1 MNEKEYVN
9 EKSLRFELTALNLKE
24 KYKKEENKQEK
35 ENIKLAF
42 DKRVLERLDE
52 VKEELKEI
60 SPKNSIEQNY
70 KNFLESEI
78 PHLSNLTIDKQNKSR
93 AGMMI
98 LLIIKNLAK
107 KPSFA
112 GYTNNWKDDFY
123 SKAIENCLKYIH
135 NFDEEKISERT
146 GKKIKS
152 FAYITQISYMSFIA
166 VINERKKEEEKVNN
180 CKSLEEQN
188 FSIKSFSKNSSK
200 FDFEYKLGIESDIN
214 KEFENILAKIEKYKE
229 VLDEKSKISVD
240 IFSYENNFEGDDEYF
255 QDLLN
260 RKTQNLEEYENL
272 RKFLK
277 ITYIPKTIILFYP
290 KGSEIKKSE
299 ILNLCNQASISIIFE
314 ETDKDFEKL
323 KNLDKKIIKEDK

>member
-1 MNEKEYVN
+1 
-9 EKSLRFELTALNLKE
+9 
-24 KYKKEENKQEK
+24 
-35 ENIKLAF
+35 
-42 DKRVLERLDE
+42 
-52 VKEELKEI
+52 
-60 SPKNSIEQNY
+60 
-70 KNFLESEI
+70 
-78 PHLSNLTIDKQNKSR
+78 
-93 AGMMI
+93 
-98 LLIIKNLAK
+98 
-107 KPSFA
+107 
-112 GYTNNWKDDFY
+112 
-123 SKAIENCLKYIH
+123 
-135 NFDEEKISERT
+135 
-146 GKKIKS
+146 
-152 FAYITQISYMSFIA
+152 MSFIA
-166 VINERKKEEEKVNN
+166 VINERKKEDEKVNN

-188 FSIKSFSKNSSK
+188 FSIKSQSKNSSK

-214 KEFENILAKIEKYKE
+214 KEFESILAKIEKYKK
-229 VLDEKSKISVD
+229 VLDEKTKIGLD
-240 IFSYENNFEGDDEYF
+240 IFSYENNFESDDEYF

>member
-24 KYKKEENKQEK
+24 KYKKEENEQEK

-93 AGMMI
+93 AGTMI

-135 NFDEEKISERT
+135 NFNEDKISERT
-146 GKKIKS
+146 GKRIKA
-152 FAYITQISYMSFIA
+152 FAYITQIAYMSFIA
-166 VINERKKEEEKVNN
+166 VINERKKEDEKVNN

-188 FSIKSFSKNSSK
+188 FSIKSQSKNSSK

-214 KEFENILAKIEKYKE
+214 KEFESILAKIEKYKE
-229 VLDEKSKISVD
+229 VLDEKSKISLD
-240 IFSYENNFEGDDEYF
+240 IFSYENNFESDDEYF

-260 RKTQNLEEYENL
+260 RKTQNLEEYENF

-290 KGSEIKKSE
+290 KGEEIKKSE
-299 ILNLCNQASISIIFE
+299 ILNRCNQANISIMFE
-314 ETDKDFEKL
+314 ETDKDFGKL